1 MQINTDGR
9 IQTEA
14 SVVALGMFDGVH
26 LGHQVLLR
34 KARAVADRYGVPLVV
49 QTFAEHPLQ
58 LITPD
63 RCPPL
68 LTTAVERARLIA
80 GLGVDIYFA
89 PPFTQAMRTMP
100 PEEFVGRLVR
110 QWHPKAVVV
119 GFNYT
124 FGADGVGTPAWLRTL
139 GQALGFE
146 TYVVPAI
153 RHLDQVVS
161 ATVIRE
167 HLERG
172 DARGARLLLGRCYT
186 RSFTVQARKAQTLR
200 LLAEPDGKALLP
212 AGRYRALL
220 QAEGRAYPATVLATD
235 STHAVCR
242 IPQNTPQ
249 TEAVTLCYLSL
260 ASR

>member
-9 IQTEA
+9 IHTEA

-26 LGHQVLLR
+26 IGHQVLLR
-34 KARAVADRYGVPLVV
+34 KARAVADQYGVPLVV
-49 QTFAEHPLQ
+49 QTFAEHPLR

-68 LTTAVERARLIA
+68 LTTPAERVQLIA
-80 GLGVDIYFA
+80 GLGADIYFA
-89 PPFTQAMRTMP
+89 PPFTQTMRTMP

-110 QWHPKAVVV
+110 QWRPKAVVV
-119 GFNYT
+119 GFNYS
-124 FGADGVGTPAWLRTL
+124 FGTDGVGTPAWLSAL
-139 GQALGFE
+139 GQALSFE

-186 RSFTVQARKAQTLR
+186 RSFTAEAYNGQTLR
-200 LLAEPDGKALLP
+200 LLAEPDGKVLLP
-212 AGRYRALL
+212 VGRYRALL
-220 QAEGRAYPATVLATD
+220 QAEDRVYPNVVMATD
-235 STHAVCR
+235 STHSVCR
-242 IPQNTPQ
+242 IPKNVPQ
-249 TEAVTLCYLSL
+249 TELVTLRYLS
-260 ASR
+260 AAGN

>member
-9 IQTEA
+9 IHTEA
-14 SVVALGMFDGVH
+14 SIVALGMFDGVH
-26 LGHQVLLR
+26 IGHQVLLR
-34 KARAVADRYGVPLVV
+34 KARAVAVQYGVPLVV
-49 QTFAEHPLQ
+49 QTFAEHPLR

-68 LTTAVERARLIA
+68 LTTPAERAQQIA
-80 GLGVDIYFA
+80 GLGADIYFA

-110 QWHPKAVVV
+110 QWRPKAVVV
-119 GFNYT
+119 GFNYS
-124 FGADGVGTPAWLRTL
+124 FGADGVGTPAWLSTL

-161 ATVIRE
+161 ATAIRE

-186 RSFTVQARKAQTLR
+186 RSFTVEARDGQMLR

-212 AGRYRALL
+212 AGRYRVLV
-220 QAEGRAYPATVLATD
+220 QAGDRACPTVARAVDATHTA
-235 STHAVCR
+235 CR
-242 IPQNTPQ
+242 IPPNVPQ
-249 TEAVTLCYLSL
+249 TETVTLRYLS
-260 ASR
+260 AAER